1 MAPPRTNAKEGES
14 APLRIL
20 DYGRDRVLLDAKRRQ
35 STKESHLKQ
44 LLAHVV
50 VNSRSLSG
58 RIGRLGW
65 SEKRGARLQ
74 DAWHSGRHC
83 RTMNSNKGR
92 GQQIPLSG
100 KRAR

>member
-1 MAPPRTNAKEGES
+1 MAAPPRTNKKAGEL
-14 APLRIL
+14 APLRIP

-58 RIGRLGW
+58 RIGRLEW
-65 SEKRGARLQ
+65 SEKRDARLQ
-74 DAWHSGRHC
+74 DAWHSGCHR
-83 RTMNSNKGR
+83 RTMNSIRGR
-92 GQQIPLSG
+92 GLQIP
-100 KRAR
+100 